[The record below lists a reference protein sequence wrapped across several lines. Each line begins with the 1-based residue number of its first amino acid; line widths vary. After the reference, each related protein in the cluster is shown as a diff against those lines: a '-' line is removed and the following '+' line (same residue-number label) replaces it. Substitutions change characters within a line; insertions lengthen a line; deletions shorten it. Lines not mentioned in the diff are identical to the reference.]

1 MEMMKGQM
9 NIQDQ
14 FLNRIRRDRI
24 RVTIELTQ
32 GRKIEGIIAS
42 FDNFSLLLRGEN
54 DQLIYK
60 HAISSISVGGRID
73 FETADTHPAASA
85 SKGGPKAAG

>member
-1 MEMMKGQM
+1 MMIKNQI

-24 RVTIELTQ
+24 RVTVELMSGQ
-32 GRKIEGIIAS
+32 KIEGIMTS
-42 FDNFSLLLRGEN
+42 FDNFSLILRGEA

-60 HAISSISVGGRID
+60 HAISSISLGEKLE
-73 FETADTHPAASA
+73 FNET
-85 SKGGPKAAG
+85 K